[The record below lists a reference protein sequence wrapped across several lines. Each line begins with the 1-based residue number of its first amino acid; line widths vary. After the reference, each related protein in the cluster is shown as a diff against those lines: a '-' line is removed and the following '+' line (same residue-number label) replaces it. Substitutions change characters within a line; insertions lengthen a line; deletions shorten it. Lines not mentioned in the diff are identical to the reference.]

1 MAEPN
6 KNQKRVEE
14 SLIKI
19 VEKVSEME
27 KPSRTEVRELNVACR
42 MLDSIWRVPYASV
55 YTNSDFKPLY

>member
-14 SLIKI
+14 SLVKI
-19 VEKVSEME
+19 VEKVSKME
-27 KPSRTEVRELNVACR
+27 KPSRTEVHELNVACR
-42 MLDSIWRVPYASV
+42 MLDSIWRAPYASG